1 MGAPLS
7 RATQP
12 LEGEQDSEQPCKRLR
27 PELREEDRTVVDP
40 FEGED
45 RAFEAVP
52 LHWQSS
58 SAPTEHQQAHSLPG
72 AGQAV
77 LAIESHAHD
86 RFNEVAKAELLARG
100 LQNKAVQVAMRLTN
114 VAMAEAISL
123 RREAE
128 RAASERSEDV
138 DLVWRYVQRQTRQK
152 AAAVRREAEAN
163 ACELCR
169 ASEAEAIHKSY
180 TRTMPPPPPSCMSLS
195 VSPAAAS
202 VCRDPSPAIMLGSRS
217 VYLVANSES
226 ATPSALT
233 SSAPV
238 PAPILFGSGPSA
250 VPSVLARQGCHP
262 AGFGASPMIDGALC
276 GSCALLPP
284 FMPPPATRALGC
296 LGFASGTPPAE
307 GHSGDRRSFRKARRP
322 QR

>member
-100 LQNKAVQVAMRLTN
+100 LQNKAVQVAMRPRT
-114 VAMAEAISL
+114 
-123 RREAE
+123 
-128 RAASERSEDV
+128 AASWASKASMGPGRPRSDV
-138 DLVWRYVQRQTRQK
+138 
-152 AAAVRREAEAN
+152 
-163 ACELCR
+163 CPC
-169 ASEAEAIHKSY
+169 
-180 TRTMPPPPPSCMSLS
+180 
-195 VSPAAAS
+195 
-202 VCRDPSPAIMLGSRS
+202 
-217 VYLVANSES
+217 
-226 ATPSALT
+226 
-233 SSAPV
+233 
-238 PAPILFGSGPSA
+238 SA
-250 VPSVLARQGCHP
+250 VVMGRQRP
-262 AGFGASPMIDGALC
+262 
-276 GSCALLPP
+276 
-284 FMPPPATRALGC
+284 TE
-296 LGFASGTPPAE
+296 PAE
-307 GHSGDRRSFRKARRP
+307 KP
-322 QR
+322 TMK